1 MLRRMKTTDAVG
13 HTLCQDL
20 TQIVKDVSKGPL
32 FKRGHI
38 LTQEDIPQLL
48 AIGKKH
54 VYVWD
59 GHDDI
64 VHEEDAA
71 RFLYQLCAG
80 ANIQPTAPSEGKIE
94 CLATCDG
101 LLQIDLPRL
110 NHINTYGDMM
120 VATIPTFSPVKKG
133 QRLAATRI
141 IPLFIEQEKLDGVK
155 QLISGQPVLSV
166 TPYTVKRVA
175 VVTTG
180 SEVFN
185 GLIDDTFTP
194 VIQEKLQAFP
204 AEMIAHYTVDDVRE
218 DITAAINKALAQGAD
233 IILCTGG
240 MSVDPDD
247 LTPGA
252 IKQTGADI
260 ISYGTPVFPGAMFL
274 LAYTEA
280 GQVIMGLPGSVMYEK
295 QTVFDMI
302 FPRVMADVAVSAA
315 DIAALGHG
323 GLL

>member
-1 MLRRMKTTDAVG
+1 M
-13 HTLCQDL
+13 
-20 TQIVKDVSKGPL
+20 
-32 FKRGHI
+32 
-38 LTQEDIPQLL
+38 
-48 AIGKKH
+48 
-54 VYVWD
+54 YVWD

-94 CLATCDG
+94 SLATCDG